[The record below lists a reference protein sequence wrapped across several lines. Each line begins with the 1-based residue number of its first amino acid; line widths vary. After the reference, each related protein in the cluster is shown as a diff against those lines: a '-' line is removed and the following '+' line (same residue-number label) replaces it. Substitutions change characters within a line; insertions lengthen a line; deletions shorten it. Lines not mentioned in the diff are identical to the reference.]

1 MLVDELKQR
10 IEAFKGH
17 KIEVGDLVQPYCNV
31 ALITLVNYFIV

>member
-1 MLVDELKQR
+1 MLVEELKLR

-17 KIEVGDLVQPYCNV
+17 EIKVGDLVLPYCNV